1 MKFYK
6 IDNIIFKYFLCLS
19 FFIIFYLNFKHNVE
33 NDSSISEWLIN
44 YQGGFTR
51 RGLGGEIAINIAL
64 FFGSSLRESIFY
76 LQSFFH
82 LSYLLL
88 LYFFIKEIKF
98 SILQLFAFFSP
109 IFLLYPVAEIEVLGR
124 KEILLFFFFISIIF
138 FSEKKF
144 KPKIINGITFVI
156 MPLVLL
162 IWEMVILFLPFIAA
176 ILVIKNNIQ
185 TYSKASQKL
194 FFIFLP
200 SIITFILIYFFPL
213 SQEGHKI
220 MCDFLKASFDER
232 CYMSANML
240 MTHTIYFDTFADLH
254 KNTNFV
260 HIVRYIL
267 IFIIGFMPLNILLRN
282 NIFLKKNNLIFN
294 NFKLH
299 TLFFILY
306 AL

>member
-1 MKFYK
+1 
-6 IDNIIFKYFLCLS
+6 
-19 FFIIFYLNFKHNVE
+19 
-33 NDSSISEWLIN
+33 
-44 YQGGFTR
+44 
-51 RGLGGEIAINIAL
+51 
-64 FFGSSLRESIFY
+64 
-76 LQSFFH
+76 
-82 LSYLLL
+82 
-88 LYFFIKEIKF
+88 
-98 SILQLFAFFSP
+98 
-109 IFLLYPVAEIEVLGR
+109 LGR
-124 KEILLFFFFISIIF
+124 KEILLFFFFISIIV

-185 TYSKASQKL
+185 TYSKALQKL

-200 SIITFILIYFFPL
+200 SIITFIFIYFFPL

-267 IFIIGFMPLNILLRN
+267 IFIIGFLPLNILLRN

-299 TLFFILY
+299 TLFFMLYSPSILLFIFAY
-306 AL
+306 DWGRWINITYSFSVLFYLFLYKNKMISNYDLNKIKIISLLNNKKKISIFLLVIFAFSWTPKTVVTGDIGSFPGYRIPVKAIKFYKHLNKY